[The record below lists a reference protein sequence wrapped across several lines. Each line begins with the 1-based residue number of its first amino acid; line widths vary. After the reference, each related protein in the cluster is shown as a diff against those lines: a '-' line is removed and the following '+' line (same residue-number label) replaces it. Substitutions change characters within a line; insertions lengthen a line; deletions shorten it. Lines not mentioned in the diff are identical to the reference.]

1 MRPQHTSHTLG
12 GFPVYSSSFLSSTRL
27 VLGGGGGQGKTGV
40 KNQLRLYDVSKP
52 DMELTLVGEYEFE
65 AGEDA
70 PMSMAVDSTNE
81 TIVCGANS
89 SQQAMEAGKN
99 MHCRLFSVQ
108 GNKIDHLKSVQ
119 AMTTMTGDPYQK
131 VTVLS
136 PSNDVVAI
144 GTTNNDVHLLH
155 YPSLS
160 RAAPV
165 LEISAGELFDISFSA
180 ASVAIASST
189 NIFIY
194 NLHED
199 KAPHENIL
207 KAKNPAA
214 SPDASGTNTPVEQGK
229 GIPSSS
235 KSSKKKK
242 PSKSQSGAN
251 GVVVE
256 AQLESL
262 ELATTLVRPK
272 LPKNGSAITSFRA
285 VRYHPNNW
293 TTLYAVLNS
302 TSRGSRVQR
311 KAHIVKYEWTP
322 KLRTWTITGTCRIG
336 EGSIT
341 CFEISGD
348 GAFLAYGASDCSIG
362 IVDSRKLS
370 PLLKILGAHEF
381 PSTTLRFNTDRS
393 LLVSCS
399 ADNSVRIVTVPEKF
413 DDRGSTTLVVFVA
426 LLSLLLAVLTQLY
439 FQGYLNPAVLSA
451 TTNDTH
457 E

>member
-52 DMELTLVGEYEFE
+52 DMELILVGEYEFE

-70 PMSMAVDSTNE
+70 PMSMTIDSTNE

-108 GNKIDHLKSVQ
+108 GNKIEHLKSVQ
-119 AMTTMTGDPYQK
+119 AMTTMTGDPYQ
-131 VTVLS
+131 
-136 PSNDVVAI
+136 
-144 GTTNNDVHLLH
+144 VHLLH

-165 LEISAGELFDISFSA
+165 LEISAGELFDISFSVT
-180 ASVAIASST
+180 SVAIASST

-194 NLHED
+194 HLHED
-199 KAPHENIL
+199 KAPQENIL

-214 SPDASGTNTPVEQGK
+214 SPDASETSTPVEQGR
-229 GIPSSS
+229 GTPSS

-242 PSKSQSGAN
+242 LSKSQSGAN

-413 DDRGSTTLVVFVA
+413 DDRGSTTLIIFVA

-451 TTNDTH
+451 TANDTH